1 MDTFANKN
9 IIELI
14 NEYTNVM
21 GVGTE
26 IMRENREV
34 FVDAA
39 VLTEVIT
46 MGNISLKCN
55 HTSSQ
60 TPGSL
65 SYERVPKNLADI
77 ATQLDCINLNMT
89 TNTVGDVRTR
99 TNDVSSAIA
108 CGIASLVEF
117 SNWIERENLTTAT
130 IVMTEVLSVTH
141 AALMTFVFRNFH
153 VAQNWSPSINL
164 IMLAREDTTNGM
176 NAYIGRRENVQ
187 IIPCVDPI
195 METYRIL
202 NSKQDENVVLY
213 THSNEI
219 TSMYMNRFL
228 SKNIILNLVTYIDTV
243 GRQDEIKRISSNMNG
258 ILETVPCSNPK
269 SRMVRITPTY
279 TSKEPG
285 HNKIRTLDEHTN
297 YFAKL
302 RWYENMTRH
311 MSLNGVCVDCYI
323 MFKIARPIALSLSDR
338 EINLDESK
346 MTDPISTFSVSVS
359 TAGMVDLDA
368 A

>member
-9 IIELI
+9 LIALI
-14 NEYTNVM
+14 NEYTNTM
-21 GVGTE
+21 GLGTE
-26 IMRENREV
+26 IMRTNQEI
-34 FVDAA
+34 FIDAA
-39 VLTEVIT
+39 VLTEAIT

-65 SYERVPKNLADI
+65 SYERVPENLSTI
-77 ATQLDCINLNMT
+77 VTQLDLMNLNMT
-89 TNTVGDVRTR
+89 TNTVGNVKTR

-117 SNWIERENLTTAT
+117 ANWIERENLDTAT
-130 IVMTEVLSVTH
+130 IVMTEILSVTH

-153 VAQNWSPSINL
+153 VAENWDRSINL
-164 IMLAREDTTNGM
+164 IMLTKADTSRGM
-176 NAYIGRRENVQ
+176 DAYIGRRENVQ

-202 NSKQDENVVLY
+202 NSRRCENILLC

-219 TSMYMNRFL
+219 VSMYTNSFMGG
-228 SKNIILNLVTYIDTV
+228 NIIINLVTYIDTIW
-243 GRQDEIKRISSNMNG
+243 RQDEIKRLITTING
-258 ILETVPCSNPK
+258 IMEIVPCSDPK
-269 SRMVRITPTY
+269 SRMVRITPSY
-279 TSKEPG
+279 RSREPG
-285 HNKIRTLDEHTN
+285 ANKMRDLDENTN

-323 MFKIARPIALSLSDR
+323 MFKIARPIALALSDR

-346 MTDPISTFSVSVS
+346 MVDPISAFNAVVS
-359 TAGMVDLDA
+359 TVGMVDLDA

>member
-1 MDTFANKN
+1 M
-9 IIELI
+9 
-14 NEYTNVM
+14 
-21 GVGTE
+21 
-26 IMRENREV
+26 
-34 FVDAA
+34 
-39 VLTEVIT
+39 
-46 MGNISLKCN
+46 
-55 HTSSQ
+55 H
-60 TPGSL
+60 
-65 SYERVPKNLADI
+65 
-77 ATQLDCINLNMT
+77 
-89 TNTVGDVRTR
+89 

-164 IMLAREDTTNGM
+164 IMLAREDTTSGM

-228 SKNIILNLVTYIDTV
+228 SKNIILNLVTYIDTI

-323 MFKIARPIALSLSDR
+323 MFKIARPIALALSDR
-338 EINLDESK
+338 EVNLDESK
-346 MTDPISTFSVSVS
+346 MTDPISSFNVIVNTV
-359 TAGMVDLDA
+359 GMVDLDA